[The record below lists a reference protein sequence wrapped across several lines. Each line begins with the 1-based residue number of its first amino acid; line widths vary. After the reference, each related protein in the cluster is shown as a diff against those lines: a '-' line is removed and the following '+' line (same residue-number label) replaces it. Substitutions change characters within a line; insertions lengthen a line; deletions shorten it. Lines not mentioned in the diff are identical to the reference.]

1 MLWVCGIDLSLTG
14 LGLCA
19 IPADWDPG
27 SRDSWTRIRR
37 TTLGTKPGLPL
48 VARADLMA
56 MDVVTWVGR
65 LYEKEAPKVCH
76 EGYPIGGRAYNL
88 DKLCEVGGI
97 VKRALW
103 VNMALEAW
111 SAPQSTARK
120 LICGKLPQRDR
131 KAATIDVVLKMAQ
144 GAFEDATDDEC
155 DAFVAANLYRKELGL
170 SFAGLVPVEAPKR
183 PSKRRSRTQVGQ
195 LVIGGRDA

>member
-1 MLWVCGIDLSLTG
+1 MLWTCGIDLSLTG

-19 IPADWDPG
+19 IPSDWDPG
-27 SRDSWTRIRR
+27 SREAWASIRR

-56 MDVVTWVGR
+56 QDVVTWIGR

-76 EGYPIGGRAYNL
+76 EGYPIGGRVFNL

-103 VNMALEAW
+103 IGMQLEVWPA
-111 SAPQSTARK
+111 AQSTARK

-131 KAATIDVVLKMAQ
+131 KAATLDVLRRFAQ
-144 GAFEDATDDEC
+144 GALDDATDDEC
-155 DAFVAANLYRKELGL
+155 DAIVACNLYRKELGL
-170 SFAGLVPVEAPKR
+170 SFAALTPVEPVKAKR
-183 PSKRRSRTQVGQ
+183 SKRATGQ
-195 LVIGGRDA
+195 LEIGGRT